1 MYGLE
6 TGDHKPARLDSAW
19 SLSVTLFFILCLRV
33 SRSIHGH
40 KPRDIHASG
49 RLCASWQKQARRQR
63 RSRRCDVVCLL
74 SLLELRLKLRDVVL
88 FPLWEEKEAPASLF
102 LFQLRLH
109 RLQLNTII
117 SQKQRRRPAAPA
129 NLYTHSSC
137 SEKHLE
143 RCCIRQPADPY
154 PRVNE
159 WYAMPAPSAN

>member
-1 MYGLE
+1 MASKRGI
-6 TGDHKPARLDSAW
+6 TSQIDS
-19 SLSVTLFFILCLRV
+19 TLPRV
-33 SRSIHGH
+33 SPLPYFLFYVRVSLGPSTAISHEIYTHPAGCAHHGKS
-40 KPRDIHASG
+40 KPEGKGEVDV
-49 RLCASWQKQARRQR
+49 
-63 RSRRCDVVCLL
+63 DVVCLL
-74 SLLELRLKLRDVVL
+74 SLLELQLKLRDVVL